1 MKIYIAMPI
10 SGLDY
15 AEVTKNADR
24 VEKFLAE
31 KGFEVYNPLKI
42 CPFVEGKT
50 WDEYMEEL
58 LPKVSECNAIF
69 MMNGW
74 LDSRGAR
81 KEYRKAIFEEKLIV
95 FEGNQPF

>member
-15 AEVTKNADR
+15 AEVTRKADLA
-24 VEKFLAE
+24 EKFLTE
-31 KGFEVYNPLKI
+31 KGLEVYNPLKI

-50 WDEYMEEL
+50 WDEYMAEL
-58 LPKVSECNAIF
+58 LPKVSECDAIY

-81 KEYRKAIFEEKLIV
+81 IEFIKAIKEKKLIILQKI
-95 FEGNQPF
+95 QPI